1 MPRPRQLLSLVL
13 LAAVSAL
20 PLSAASASQ
29 LPATE
34 VRPEVR
40 LQGQA
45 AAVFEQLGRLFGV
58 RVEVDADFPRRPL
71 SLSLRDVDFADAL
84 RAAAEA
90 GQAFWV
96 VEPDGRVVVAE
107 NTAAKREAYQPQELR
122 SFAFPG
128 LTSEELNE
136 AARLLRELLDMRR
149 VRTDLRSSTL
159 SVLDT
164 PYRLAVAEHLLA
176 QLPHDPGQITVEV
189 LLLEVNRERALEL
202 GLLSPDNAFIVNVGA
217 GLLLSRE
224 GESLRDAL
232 LALLE
237 RGLLPD
243 LLNQAALQSLL
254 SGGALDPSQLASL
267 IPPLIF
273 FGGGRTIYAAHL
285 PSLELRLLQLASV
298 ARSWRQVTVRAGA
311 GQQAT
316 TFIGTRFPIV
326 FTTFSALFFP
336 AIVQELIRRGL
347 FVPPVPAVRYEDLG
361 LRVTVTPR
369 LHPKREITLA
379 LKLEDLALTGQEV
392 NGIPV
397 LSNRLVE
404 HRVRLR
410 SGESLLIAGLR
421 QESHERLFS
430 AVPLLGSLPGIG
442 SFFGRIEPTTRTSEL
457 IILVTPRLTRL
468 PARELLL
475 ARTLY
480 VGTEEDFAPVG
491 PVPAA
496 APPPPPAQPQPPQ
509 PQPPGQPPTP
519 QPPQPFQP
527 QPEPPQPQPE
537 PQP

>member
-1 MPRPRQLLSLVL
+1 LSLALV
-13 LAAVSAL
+13 AAVTVQ
-20 PLSAASASQ
+20 PLMAAPAGQ

-34 VRPEVR
+34 VRDQVR
-40 LQGQA
+40 LEGPA
-45 AAVFEQLGRLFGV
+45 SAVFEQLGRLFGV
-58 RVEVDADFPRRPL
+58 RIDVDADFPRRPL
-71 SLSLRDVDFADAL
+71 RLALRNVDFASAL

-96 VEPDGRVVVAE
+96 VGPDGSVVIAE
-107 NTAAKREAYQPQELR
+107 DTAAKREAYQPQELR
-122 SFAFPG
+122 TFALPG
-128 LTSEELNE
+128 LSSEELNE
-136 AARLLRELLDMRR
+136 VARLLRELLDMRR

-176 QLPHDPGQITVEV
+176 QLPYDPGQITVEV
-189 LLLEVNRERALEL
+189 LVLEVDRERALEL
-202 GLLSPDNAFIVNVGA
+202 GLLSPDNAFIVNIGA

-224 GESLRDAL
+224 GESLPDIL

-243 LLNQAALQSLL
+243 VLSQAALQSLL
-254 SGGALDPSQLASL
+254 TGGVLDPSQLAAL
-267 IPPLIF
+267 IPPLVF
-273 FGGGRTIYAAHL
+273 FGGGRTTYAAHL
-285 PSLELRLLQLASV
+285 PGLELSLLQLARV
-298 ARSWRQVTVRAGA
+298 TRSWRQVTVRAGA
-311 GQQAT
+311 GQEAT
-316 TFIGTRFPIV
+316 AFIGTRFPII
-326 FTTFSALFFP
+326 FTTFSAIFFP
-336 AIVQELIRRGL
+336 AIIAELIRRGQ

-397 LSNRLVE
+397 LSSRLLE

-421 QESHERLFS
+421 QESRERL
-430 AVPLLGSLPGIG
+430 ATTLPILGSLPGLGPI
-442 SFFGRIEPTTRTSEL
+442 FGRTEPARRTTEL
-457 IILVTPRLTRL
+457 IVLVTPRLTRL
-468 PARELLL
+468 PGREPLLT
-475 ARTLY
+475 RTLY

-496 APPPPPAQPQPPQ
+496 APPPPPAQPPQLQPPQ
-509 PQPPGQPPTP
+509 PQPPVP
-519 QPPQPFQP
+519 QPAPPF
-527 QPEPPQPQPE
+527 PQPQPQ
-537 PQP
+537 PQPQL